1 MNWKDIIVAD
11 PNVLVGKPVLKGT
24 RLPVELI
31 LNRLAD
37 GWSQDDLLRS
47 YPRLTRDAIQAV
59 FALASETM
67 RDEQFVA
74 IEKLSA

>member
-1 MNWKDIIVAD
+1 MNWKEFIVAD
-11 PNVLVGKPVLKGT
+11 PDVLVGKPVIKGT
-24 RLPVELI
+24 RLAVELV
-31 LNRLAD
+31 LDRLAD
-37 GWSQDDLLRS
+37 GWSQEDLLRS
-47 YPRLTRDAIQAV
+47 YPRLTPEAIQAV

>member
-1 MNWKDIIVAD
+1 MNWKDFIVAD

-31 LNRLAD
+31 LDRLAD
-37 GWSQDDLLRS
+37 GWSQEDLLRS